1 MKQNITIRD
10 VARHAGVSHQTVSRV
25 INNKGEISAAT
36 RQRVLDTMAELDY
49 RPSRIAQSLTTRRTF
64 SVGLLVPNIA
74 NPFYSEIVQG
84 AQEIAEAQD
93 YNIFL
98 CNTLWEPDKEL
109 SLLNSLAAH
118 EVDGII
124 INSSRIDDEA
134 LLEFARQ
141 HRPVVVSGRTITG
154 TGISQVELDNESGA
168 QMIAEYLAEKQH
180 KAVGVLSGPK
190 VASTMSNS
198 LRLDPLI
205 RKMGDYGLPP
215 HEEWIVHTA
224 LNAAGG
230 YQAALRLLKQHP
242 ELTAIVGHNDLMAIG
257 AMRACHE
264 LGLRVP
270 EDCAI
275 VGYNDIELAA
285 MVSPALTTVHIN
297 RRSLGEAL
305 MERLL
310 AMIQRPEDDFPP
322 LILPRGK
329 LIRREVRVENRIISL
344 RKTK

>member
-36 RQRVLDTMAELDY
+36 RQKVLDTMAELDY

-74 NPFYSEIVQG
+74 NPFFSDIVRG

-98 CNTLWEPDKEL
+98 CNTEWEPDKEL
-109 SLLNSLAAH
+109 SFLNSLADH

-124 INSSRIDDEA
+124 VNSSRIDDET
-134 LLEFARQ
+134 LLEFAIQ
-141 HRPVVVSGRTITG
+141 HGPVVVSGRVITG
-154 TGISQVELDNESGA
+154 AGISRVDLDNETAA
-168 QMIAEYLAEKQH
+168 QLIVSFLAEKQH

-190 VASTMSNS
+190 VANTMSNS
-198 LRLDPLI
+198 LRLEPLI
-205 RKMGDYGLPP
+205 RNMGDYGLPP
-215 HEEWIVHTA
+215 RDEWIVHTS
-224 LNAAGG
+224 LDAAGG
-230 YQAALRLLKQHP
+230 YQAGLKLLQQHP
-242 ELTAIVGHNDLMAIG
+242 DLTAIIAHNDLMAIG
-257 AMRACHE
+257 AMRACRE

-275 VGYNDIELAA
+275 MGFNDIELAS
-285 MVSPALTTVHIN
+285 MVTPALSTVHIN
-297 RRSLGEAL
+297 RRTFGEAM

-310 AMIQRPEDDFPP
+310 AMIQEPEDDFPP
-322 LILPRGK
+322 LVLPMGE
-329 LIRREVRVENRIISL
+329 LIKRESA
-344 RKTK
+344 